1 MKKKKLEYIISG
13 LFIIVIMFFMCTVAV
28 RVIGT
33 KVFHISFVENNA
45 AELNEIT
52 AETNGTDWEALYP
65 FSDKYVF
72 EYKQT
77 ESAESAEPQKYGFRE
92 KAKDVESRVDYYC
105 TNLLFGRMKFVE
117 ANALFNKTVGMKIIS
132 GTDSVVV
139 MNNGY
144 LTFQSNE
151 VNTDFAAS
159 SLQWFKSNLDEKGIN
174 LMYVQ
179 FPSKECPEDNKLPAG
194 VEDFNNINADSLIKD
209 LEKTDV
215 KYSDFRKL
223 LYSETDNWYGS
234 FFRTDHHWL
243 PETGVWAAEK
253 LSELLNQNCGYN
265 INTDIGETDNYNVKI
280 YENYCLGSQGRV
292 ATLKFADPEDFSL
305 ITPKKETN
313 FTVNYFSDYGG
324 TGSYEDVLIDKRAV
338 AKIDYYNLSTYSAYL
353 YGNNAVTSIRN
364 NNIHNGKRLLIL
376 SDSFCKCVVPIL
388 AQEVEYIDVVDR
400 RYFTGSI
407 MNYVEQFRP
416 DTVLVAYNP
425 TMISD
430 FPTGMFNFR

>member
-1 MKKKKLEYIISG
+1 MKKMKLEYIISG
-13 LFIIVIMFFMCTVAV
+13 LFILVIMFFMCTVAV

-45 AELNEIT
+45 AESNEIT
-52 AETNGTDWEALYP
+52 SETNRTDWKKLYP

-72 EYKQT
+72 DYKKT
-77 ESAESAEPQKYGFRE
+77 EPAESAEPQEYGFRE
-92 KAKDVESRVDYYC
+92 KVKDAESRIDYYS

-117 ANALFNKTVGMKIIS
+117 TNALFNKTVGMKIIS

-139 MNNGY
+139 MDNGY
-144 LTFQSNE
+144 LTFQANE
-151 VNTDFAAS
+151 VNTDFAAN
-159 SLQWFKSNLDEKGIN
+159 SLRWFKNNLDKKRIN

-179 FPSKECPEDNKLPAG
+179 FPSKECPADNELPTG
-194 VEDFNNINADSLIKD
+194 VEDFNNINADSLLND
-209 LEKTDV
+209 LKKTDV
-215 KYSDFRKL
+215 KYSDFRQL
-223 LYSETDNWYGS
+223 LYSETDNWYGA

-243 PETGVWAAEK
+243 PETGVWAAGK
-253 LSELLNQNCGYN
+253 LAELLNQNCGYN
-265 INTDIGETDNYNVKI
+265 INTAIGSIDNYNVKI
-280 YENYCLGSQGRV
+280 YKKYCLGSQGRA

-305 ITPKKETN
+305 ITPKKGTN
-313 FTVNYFSDYGG
+313 FTVNYFSDFGG

-364 NNIHNGKRLLIL
+364 NNVHNGKRLLIL

-388 AQEVEYIDVVDR
+388 AQEIEYIDVVDR

-407 MNYVEQFRP
+407 MSYVEQFNP

-425 TMISD
+425 TMISES
-430 FPTGMFNFR
+430 PTGMFNFQ